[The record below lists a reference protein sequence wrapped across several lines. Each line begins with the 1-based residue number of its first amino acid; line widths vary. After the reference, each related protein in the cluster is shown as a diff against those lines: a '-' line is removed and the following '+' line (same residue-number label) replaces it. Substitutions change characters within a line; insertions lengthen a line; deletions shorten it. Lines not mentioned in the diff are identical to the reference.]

1 MAKCTPNTFCSS
13 GFDKR
18 ASHPTIGHYAKGQLI
33 FSKGDC
39 SDAVFRVE
47 AGNVKLT
54 IKSSGGKSAVI
65 AVFQAGECFGV
76 GCLRGKELRRS
87 TATSI
92 GDSSVARVGKTIML
106 RRLRA
111 EPALAKL
118 LIAYLLR
125 RVSRSEDDHAD
136 QLLHSSERR
145 LARLLL
151 LLSDFA
157 SDSAHVVSLAEFD
170 QGTLAQMVGTTRSRV
185 SHFMNEFRKRGF
197 IEYNGDLKVH
207 KALLSFLEGS
217 PNS

>member
-1 MAKCTPNTFCSS
+1 MLKRASTFCSS

-18 ASHPTIGHYAKGQLI
+18 ASRPTMGRYSKGEAI
-33 FSKGDC
+33 FSKGDP
-39 SDAVFRVE
+39 SDAIFRVE
-47 AGNVKLT
+47 DGNVKLT
-54 IKSSGGKSAVI
+54 VKSQDGKRAVI

-76 GCLRGKELRRS
+76 GCLRGKSVRQT

-92 GDSSVARVGKTIML
+92 GDTSIARVSKTIML

-118 LIAYLLR
+118 LIAYLLG
-125 RVSRSEDDHAD
+125 RVGRSEDDQAD

-151 LLSDFA
+151 MLSSFG
-157 SDSAHVVSLAEFD
+157 SDSAHTVSLSEFD

-185 SHFMNEFRKRGF
+185 SHFMNDFRKRGF

-207 KALLSFLEGS
+207 QALLSFLEGS
-217 PNS
+217 ASA

>member
-1 MAKCTPNTFCSS
+1 MMKRSPVTFSSS
-13 GFDKR
+13 GFDNG
-18 ASHPTIGHYAKGQLI
+18 ASRPTIGRYGKGQAI
-33 FSKGDC
+33 FSTGDP
-39 SDAVFRVE
+39 SDAIFRVE
-47 AGNVKLT
+47 NGNVKLT
-54 IKSSGGKSAVI
+54 VSKGGKSAVI

-76 GCLRGKELRRS
+76 GCLRGKAARRS

-92 GDSSVARVGKTIML
+92 GNSSVTRVGKGIML
-106 RRLRA
+106 RRLKA

-118 LIAYLLR
+118 LIGYLLG
-125 RVSRSEDDHAD
+125 RVGRSAEDQAD

-151 LLSDFA
+151 LLSAFG
-157 SDSAHVVSLAEFD
+157 SDSAHIISLSEFD

-185 SHFMNEFRKRGF
+185 SHFMNDFRKRGF

-217 PNS
+217 ANA

>member
-1 MAKCTPNTFCSS
+1 MVKSVATFSSS

-18 ASHPTIGHYAKGQLI
+18 ASRPTIGQFGKGQTI
-33 FSKGDC
+33 FSQGDAA
-39 SDAVFRVE
+39 DAVFRVE
-47 AGNVKLT
+47 NGNVKLT
-54 IKSSGGKSAVI
+54 VKSKSGKRAVI
-65 AVFQAGECFGV
+65 AVFQPGECFGV
-76 GCLRGKELRRS
+76 GCLRGKSLRRT

-92 GDSSVARVGKTIML
+92 GDSRITRVGKSIMV
-106 RRLRA
+106 RRLRT

-118 LIAYLLR
+118 LIAYLLG
-125 RVSRSEDDHAD
+125 RVGRSEDDQAD

-151 LLSDFA
+151 LLSGFA
-157 SDSAHVVSLAEFD
+157 SDSDHVVSLSEFD

-197 IEYNGDLKVH
+197 IEYNGELKVH

-217 PNS
+217 TNS